1 MDTAV
6 SHDARER
13 GHGINHQARQRLARA
28 HTARRRQYFRNVQN
42 QGSGLRMGGYARG
55 GNNRRGARG
64 CSAWA
69 HVRKAKARALVEGL
83 HFHDT
88 RAEALTRLSKKLDA
102 LRLAKIS
109 GHKDLRILLATYY
122 RESAEDVARLLD

>member
-1 MDTAV
+1 M
-6 SHDARER
+6 E
-13 GHGINHQARQRLARA
+13 GI
-28 HTARRRQYFRNVQN
+28 
-42 QGSGLRMGGYARG
+42 
-55 GNNRRGARG
+55 
-64 CSAWA
+64 
-69 HVRKAKARALVEGL
+69 